1 MMVDYV
7 MKTLKSE
14 MDVECDELL
23 LEIVRSNPNLDFF
36 FLLYKE
42 RLSKEILTNEVKI
55 TKHL

>member
-1 MMVDYV
+1 MVDYV

-23 LEIVRSNPNLDFF
+23 LEMVRSNPNLDFF

>member
-1 MMVDYV
+1 MVDYV